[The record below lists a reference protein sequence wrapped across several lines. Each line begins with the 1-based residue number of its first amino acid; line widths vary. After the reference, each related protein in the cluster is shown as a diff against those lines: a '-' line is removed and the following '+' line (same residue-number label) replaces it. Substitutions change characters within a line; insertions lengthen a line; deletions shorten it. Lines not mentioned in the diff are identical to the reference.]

1 MMQAVQASGAQVAG
15 ELRAAREPQAVQAAV
30 ERAVAAQTAQ
40 ADPVATGAFLGA
52 FFDELMRGGVR
63 AAVVSP
69 GSRSTPLA
77 MVAYE
82 AQRRFPEFRLV
93 VDVDER
99 GAAFVALG
107 MAKASGHPVCLICT
121 SGTAV
126 ANYYPAVMEAA
137 VSRVPLL
144 VLTGDRPPRLQG
156 LGAPQTCDQIKAFGS
171 HVALFRQMPLPGG
184 SSAEIAFARQAARE
198 ALMAA
203 GGAGCAGGAGSGGC
217 GAAAGAGEA
226 AGASL
231 VDLVGGQAA
240 DGAPVHLN
248 FPFDEPLKPDT
259 SAADLFEAGRSSV
272 AGVPPV
278 VRADGAISADQAA
291 LAARLLANR
300 RAVVVAGEGSVR
312 TAADASELLAWARE
326 SSLPVLADPLS
337 GLRSFGDE
345 LIIDNYDNIFG
356 RSEFPQPEAI
366 VRFGRWPV
374 SKRCTV
380 QLAQAR
386 PLQIVV
392 DPRETR
398 DFNAATDVLMACGP
412 QAFVQAMRQLRAS
425 GAAADAEGKL
435 LEPSAAQR
443 EFAQAWVRANDEE
456 CARIC
461 AADQD
466 AAVPS
471 AADCATG
478 TAAGAGEAAE
488 RDAGSA
494 FGEAAVCGDGC
505 SSDAAGIAEGPF
517 VRRLLACAPE
527 GSCLW
532 AASSMSVRAVD
543 TFCTKGKR
551 LRLLCNRGLNGIDG
565 TLSSAVGAALE
576 LGQATLLTGDLA
588 LLHDV
593 NAFALQR
600 ELLVHQAKEGE
611 PAPSLTVVLLNNN
624 GGAIFDMLPQ
634 QSEDPYFER
643 LFLTPQDVRFQHA
656 AEAFGVPYRAAETP
670 DELEAAYAELA
681 GTPGIS
687 LIEVRV
693 PLSGL
698 KERYARYW

>member
-1 MMQAVQASGAQVAG
+1 MTQAVQANSAQVAG
-15 ELRAAREPQAVQAAV
+15 EPRAVRAAV
-30 ERAVAAQTAQ
+30 AQTAVAQSTQ

-99 GAAFVALG
+99 GAAFMALG
-107 MAKASGHPVCLICT
+107 MAKASGRPVCLICT

-184 SSAEIAFARQAARE
+184 SAAEIAFARQAARE

-203 GGAGCAGGAGSGGC
+203 GGVSCAGGAVSGGC
-217 GAAAGAGEA
+217 DAAAGAGEA
-226 AGASL
+226 TGAL
-231 VDLVGGQAA
+231 LADLVGGQAA

-278 VRADGAISADQAA
+278 VRADGAISADQAVF
-291 LAARLLANR
+291 AARLLASR

-312 TAADASELLAWARE
+312 TAADAAELLAWARE
-326 SSLPVLADPLS
+326 GSLPVLADPLS
-337 GLRSFGDE
+337 GLRSFDDE
-345 LIIDNYDNIFG
+345 LVIDNYDNIFG

-366 VRFGRWPV
+366 IRFGRWPV

-380 QLAQAR
+380 QLEQAR

-398 DFNAATDVLMACGP
+398 DFNAATDVLMACSP

-425 GAAADAEGKL
+425 DAAVGAEGML
-435 LEPSAAQR
+435 SEPDAAQPQR

-456 CARIC
+456 RARIC

-466 AAVPS
+466 AAASSVTGCIID
-471 AADCATG
+471 AD
-478 TAAGAGEAAE
+478 AGAGEAAE

-494 FGEAAVCGDGC
+494 YGEVAACVGER

-543 TFCTKGKR
+543 TFCTKGKH

-588 LLHDV
+588 LLHDA

-670 DELEAAYAELA
+670 DELEAAYVELA

-687 LIEVRV
+687 LIEVCV

>member
-1 MMQAVQASGAQVAG
+1 MTQASGVRTAGEPQAARASGARTAG
-15 ELRAAREPQAVQAAV
+15 ELQVARAAV
-30 ERAVAAQTAQ
+30 AQTAVAQSTQ
-40 ADPVATGAFLGA
+40 ADPVAAGAFLGA

-184 SSAEIAFARQAARE
+184 SAAEIAFARQAARE
-198 ALMAA
+198 ALIAA
-203 GGAGCAGGAGSGGC
+203 GGAGCAGGAVSGGC
-217 GAAAGAGEA
+217 EGEA
-226 AGASL
+226 TGAL
-231 VDLVGGQAA
+231 LADLVGGQAA

-259 SAADLFEAGRSSV
+259 SAADLFEVGRSSV

-278 VRADGAISADQAA
+278 VRADGAISADQAVF
-291 LAARLLANR
+291 AARLLASR

-312 TAADASELLAWARE
+312 TAADAAELLAWARE
-326 SSLPVLADPLS
+326 GSLPVLADPLS
-337 GLRSFGDE
+337 GLRSFDDE
-345 LIIDNYDNIFG
+345 LVIDNYDNIFG

-398 DFNAATDVLMACGP
+398 DFNAATDVLMACSS
-412 QAFVQAMRQLRAS
+412 QAFVRAMRQLRAS
-425 GAAADAEGKL
+425 DAAAGAEGMLSEPGAAQ
-435 LEPSAAQR
+435 SQR

-456 CARIC
+456 RARIC

-466 AAVPS
+466 AAMSS
-471 AADCATG
+471 AAGCATD
-478 TAAGAGEAAE
+478 AAE
-488 RDAGSA
+488 R
-494 FGEAAVCGDGC
+494 
-505 SSDAAGIAEGPF
+505 DAAGIAEGPF

-543 TFCTKGKR
+543 TFCTKGKH

-656 AEAFGVPYRAAETP
+656 VEAFGVPYRAAETP
-670 DELEAAYAELA
+670 DELEAAYVELA